1 MPQALREV
9 PHLLVAETG
18 GAPVAFAGVNGRR
31 LEMLFVGAE
40 HRGEGIGRQ
49 LLQYAFDVF
58 SVDEVTVNEQNAQA
72 RGFYERMG
80 FRAYKRSET
89 DEQGAPYPV
98 LYLKRLNG

>member
-1 MPQALREV
+1 MNA
-9 PHLLVAETG
+9 
-18 GAPVAFAGVNGRR
+18 R
-31 LEMLFVGAE
+31 LCPRVFVGAE

-80 FRAYKRSET
+80 FQAYKRSET

-98 LYLKRLNG
+98 LYLKRGNG